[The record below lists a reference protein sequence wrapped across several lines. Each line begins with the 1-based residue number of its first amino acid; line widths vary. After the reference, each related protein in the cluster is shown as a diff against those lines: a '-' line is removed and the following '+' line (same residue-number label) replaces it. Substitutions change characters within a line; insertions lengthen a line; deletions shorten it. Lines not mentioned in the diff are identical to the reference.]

1 MHLPFDV
8 IQAFVILLPIIITET
23 IIIKIN
29 YRYVNWNLKKKLPVH
44 QYTIS
49 VID

>member
-8 IQAFVILLPIIITET
+8 DQAFVILLPIIITET

-29 YRYVNWNLKKKLPVH
+29 YWYVNWNFKKSCQFINT
-44 QYTIS
+44 QYL
-49 VID
+49 